1 MERDVQLYQTVP
13 VAVPSIFF
21 SLVANYL
28 HHVFFKKKDS

>member
-1 MERDVQLYQTVP
+1 MEGDIQLYQTVP

-21 SLVANYL
+21 SPVANNL